1 MKWHMCVLIRILK
14 WKTNSLYTGEGA
26 SQIFIIQTVLSLQN
40 VRSNNNFEMKNEYQ
54 LVSIYRG
61 RGFSNFH
68 YTDILI
74 FTKGIPTPGKTVWI
88 LKMGPIRL
96 IVCWKARRNTNVY
109 IYMLTNSHSYYSHI
123 HTPNKKILI
132 PNRNKISA
140 VRRVYKRTLFNFSRL
155 LLVRHP

>member
-109 IYMLTNSHSYYSHI
+109 IYMLTNSILTILTSILRTKNINSKQEQDI
-123 HTPNKKILI
+123 CGTP
-132 PNRNKISA
+132 
-140 VRRVYKRTLFNFSRL
+140 RVQKDYI
-155 LLVRHP
+155 